1 MLDIRQL
8 GFAITQIA
16 EEKNIPREKVVEV
29 IESAIASAYKKDY
42 GAKGQVITVNMNEET
57 GTFELFQHRTI
68 VKVDKE
74 GYIIP
79 PEGEEEYDEEGN
91 QKRYRFN
98 PDKHIALSDAKSANS
113 DAENG
118 QEVVEQLDPHDDFGR
133 IAAQTAKQVI
143 MQRIREIERSVI
155 FDEYQDRIGEI
166 VTGTVQRI
174 ERGIVFVDIGKVNAL
189 LLPSD
194 QVDADNYKV
203 GNRYKFY
210 IKNVEEGERDPSV
223 LVTRKSLEFI
233 RELFHLEVPEI
244 FSGTIVIKSIA
255 RVPGVRTKIA
265 VEPQQEGLDPV
276 GACVGQRGSR
286 VQSII
291 NELGG
296 EKIDIIEYSP
306 DMEVFIQRALSPA
319 EIVHMEIN
327 EEEQFANITVPQ
339 DQLSL
344 AIGGKGQNVRLA
356 SQLTGYNL
364 DINGDQDTEEEQ
376 SEGEEVPEEP
386 SAGEEGGTEEI
397 EQSSEE
403 ETEGG
408 EVHTDEDSSST
419 QEPTEDATDEDVAE
433 TETN

>member
-1 MLDIRQL
+1 MLDVKQL
-8 GFAITQIA
+8 GFAISQIA
-16 EEKNIPREKVVEV
+16 EEKNIPREKVIEV
-29 IESAIASAYKKDY
+29 IESAVASAYKKDY
-42 GAKGQVITVNMNEET
+42 GAKGQVITANMNEET
-57 GTFELFQHRTI
+57 GNFELFQHRTI

-74 GYIIP
+74 GYIIA

-91 QKRYRFN
+91 LKQYRFN
-98 PDKHIALSDAKSANS
+98 PDKHIALSDAKAANP

-118 QEVVEQLDPHDDFGR
+118 QEVVERLEPHEDFGR

-189 LLPSD
+189 LLRSD

-203 GNRYKFY
+203 GDRYKFY
-210 IKNVEEGERDPSV
+210 IRDVEEGERDPSV
-223 LVTRKSLEFI
+223 LVTRKSLDFV
-233 RELFHLEVPEI
+233 RELFQLEVPEI
-244 FSGTIVIKSIA
+244 FSGTIVIKSVA
-255 RVPGVRTKIA
+255 RVPGMRTKIA
-265 VEPQQEGLDPV
+265 VEPQQERLDPV

-306 DMEVFIQRALSPA
+306 DIETFIQRALSPA
-319 EIVHMEIN
+319 EIESMEIN
-327 EEEQFANITVPQ
+327 EEEYSAALTVPQ

-344 AIGGKGQNVRLA
+344 AIGGSGQNVRLA

-364 DINGDQDTEEEQ
+364 DITGDAEEEEGEGDEEPTEEE
-376 SEGEEVPEEP
+376 SV
-386 SAGEEGGTEEI
+386 
-397 EQSSEE
+397 
-403 ETEGG
+403 ET
-408 EVHTDEDSSST
+408 
-419 QEPTEDATDEDVAE
+419 PAEDAAE
-433 TETN
+433 TEESTDPSLEEEPEEESSEHVPAEEEPVEEHK